1 MDDIQTSADKLY
13 ENLEKN
19 GIEELRR
26 LFAKGKTL
34 QQELKFDLNKEYLK
48 KIIIAQI
55 DIEDLLY
62 SHKYIDTGMTS
73 DDINESKQILQKV
86 NNERDLKFDD
96 EIMEALFGNT
106 LEISNQ
112 DEYEQWKDIIYYD
125 RHGNKELDD
134 IFFEEEFKY
143 NYENEK
149 NPLKRA
155 IKSFKYKKILKNDG
169 LEDIY
174 IKKIRKMI
182 NDGIKENPE
191 NSFVAY
197 NNCIRLLE
205 RGIKEYD
212 DIKVIE
218 DIARMAL
225 ASFKVKPNEILDIE
239 TECKKLRQE
248 IKDDKSLEKMDTE
261 YRKSQVTLG
270 SEEGIR
276 SRRIIETIPFEE
288 VPDAMKNLQ
297 SQYENEY
304 KKEQTDED
312 YIKAITKIYVDFM
325 YIQPYA
331 DGNKRTA
338 ACLFNSML
346 LSKGVVPPPISL
358 VNDEEMI
365 KAFYEVKDKED
376 YTSIQ
381 NLAVEKYRQM
391 KKNTEDSRKTKIQYI
406 AMDNNLEK

>member
-149 NPLKRA
+149 NQLKRA